1 MRKIVFAVVAALAA
15 SCVFARGPHG
25 CAPRHHGGWG
35 HHGGWRHHGGWGHHG
50 GWYGPRYYGGWG
62 YGYRHYPYYGSRG
75 LGLAAGIV
83 GLSAATAAVVHD
95 VVAPPPVVYS
105 TPTVYSA
112 PAVYPTTY
120 AAPAV
125 APAVVAPAP
134 VVVSPAPVVYPHVY
148 RRWYW

>member
-1 MRKIVFAVVAALAA
+1 MRKIVFAIVAIMAA
-15 SCVFARGPHG
+15 SCVFAHG
-25 CAPRHHGGWG
+25 FGPRHHGGWG
-35 HHGGWRHHGGWGHHG
+35 HHGGWH
-50 GWYGPRYYGGWG
+50 GPRHYGG
-62 YGYRHYPYYGSRG
+62 YGYHHYHGYRG

-83 GLSAATAAVVHD
+83 GASAATAALVHN
-95 VVAPPPVVYS
+95 VVAPPPVVYT

-125 APAVVAPAP
+125 VAPAP
-134 VVVSPAPVVYPHVY
+134 VVVSPAPVVYPRAY